1 MAYEANFRP
10 AAGAL
15 VALRRSEALRV
26 GWRVFWST
34 RLAVFLV
41 AFFAALSLGPPGRG
55 GVGELNEAKFDAPA
69 LTAPIG
75 GFGHLALS
83 PLARWDAVWYLQVAN
98 FGYREG
104 GAEV

>member
-1 MAYEANFRP
+1 KSAPDMAYEANFRP
-10 AAGAL
+10 TVL
-15 VALRRSEALRV
+15 VALRESEALRAA
-26 GWRVFWST
+26 WRAFWPT

-55 GVGELNEAKFDAPA
+55 GLGEGNAATFDVPA

-83 PLARWDAVWYLQVAN
+83 PLARWDAVWYLQVADS
-98 FGYREG
+98 G
-104 GAEV
+104 